1 MSYCL
6 SLSLFLGSSL
16 KSDSEIVR
24 LELGSTIEML
34 NYTFDFLLDGLNI
47 WFVLL
52 SNFLI
57 WICLIVNWL
66 DRKKTIQWDQGFLLS
81 LQVIFILAFTS
92 VNLLTFFLLFELVL
106 IPLCLLVGIYG
117 SAPRNIRASFR
128 MFIYT
133 LTGSLPMVVGIFLLY
148 LDVGSLDFRV
158 LETTE
163 ISENRQ
169 LVIWLLWF
177 LGFGIKTPI
186 VPFHSWLPE
195 THANASTAGSIVL
208 AGVVLKLGTYGLLKW
223 TVNLLPLA
231 SVYFQDLVIIVSL
244 AGMFYISALTLR
256 QLDLKKIIAYSSIA
270 HMAMI
275 CVGLFSFNIKGIEGS
290 IFLMLSHGIISSGL
304 FYMIGILYE
313 RFGTRC
319 IFYYSGLVSQMPLF
333 SAILLILTLGNTG
346 VPILSA
352 SFPAEVLSILGSFMI
367 NSQVGFLMGFST
379 ILTTV
384 YSLLLYVKICFGN
397 LKLVYINKYA
407 DLNRRELTIASTFAF
422 LSIFLSIFPNLI
434 LGTCHIWVIKMLLK
448 IS

>member
-1 MSYCL
+1 
-6 SLSLFLGSSL
+6 
-16 KSDSEIVR
+16 
-24 LELGSTIEML
+24 
-34 NYTFDFLLDGLNI
+34 
-47 WFVLL
+47 
-52 SNFLI
+52 
-57 WICLIVNWL
+57 
-66 DRKKTIQWDQGFLLS
+66 
-81 LQVIFILAFTS
+81 
-92 VNLLTFFLLFELVL
+92 
-106 IPLCLLVGIYG
+106 
-117 SAPRNIRASFR
+117 

-275 CVGLFSFNIKGIEGS
+275 CVGLFSFNIK
-290 IFLMLSHGIISSGL
+290 LGL
-304 FYMIGILYE
+304 F
-313 RFGTRC
+313 
-319 IFYYSGLVSQMPLF
+319 S
-333 SAILLILTLGNTG
+333 
-346 VPILSA
+346 
-352 SFPAEVLSILGSFMI
+352 
-367 NSQVGFLMGFST
+367 
-379 ILTTV
+379 
-384 YSLLLYVKICFGN
+384 
-397 LKLVYINKYA
+397 
-407 DLNRRELTIASTFAF
+407 
-422 LSIFLSIFPNLI
+422 
-434 LGTCHIWVIKMLLK
+434 
-448 IS
+448 